1 MSQEA
6 QRFFAVMDES
16 ISQNGEFLIYVIS
29 AAIFKEPRFA
39 VEKVFREFLAQAQ
52 IFKTSYLADRKR
64 FARIMSA
71 LKWNLKHAEMNISS
85 WDSGNL
91 LNQEMS
97 RQFCL
102 AKLLVTLQGQGVSRC
117 IMDSRENPNAFD
129 PQGPNKRD
137 LHTLNYLREE
147 LLLSNRIEL
156 IHLRDD
162 QLKLIGCAD
171 LISWVTRKHL
181 LGEESSFWDVVSPKS
196 LLI

>member
-1 MSQEA
+1 
-6 QRFFAVMDES
+6 MDES
-16 ISQNGEFLIYVIS
+16 ISQNGEFSIYVIS

-39 VEKVFREFLAQAQ
+39 METIFQEFLAKAH

-71 LKWNLKHAEMNISS
+71 LKWNLKHAELNISS
-85 WDSGNL
+85 WDSGTL
-91 LNQEMS
+91 LSQEGS
-97 RQFCL
+97 RQYCL
-102 AKLLVTLQGQGVSRC
+102 AKLLITLQREGVTRC

-147 LLLSNRIEL
+147 LLLSNGIEL